1 MELRSATKFLRRA
14 PYPKPVALPEEW
26 KGLLGEYGWDY
37 NVLYIVERE
46 GKLVSLIEWYEYE
59 PLTQL
64 SKDVFL
70 YPKRGLYDNEKFVF
84 TRDDSGRATQVVVSG
99 VVFKRRGSDA
109 TSRPNRQ

>member
-1 MELRSATKFLRRA
+1 M
-14 PYPKPVALPEEW
+14 
-26 KGLLGEYGWDY
+26 
-37 NVLYIVERE
+37 LYIVERE